1 MKNIILFVLL
11 GLTNFCFSQTQTS
24 KEFQDEL
31 NSDYADP
38 KKSPLLKQDLAQFKS
53 LDFYPIEEKYVVK
66 AKLIRAKN
74 PSLAK
79 MKTSTTRIAEFKL
92 YGTLF
97 FELDGKPLQLKVY
110 QSFPISENP
119 EYVDNLF
126 LPFSDVSSGKESYI
140 GGRYIDL
147 KIPKSDTIEIDF
159 NKAYNP
165 YCAYSPN
172 YSCPKVP
179 LENDLNVAILAGVK
193 KFHD

>member
-1 MKNIILFVLL
+1 MKNTILILL
-11 GLTNFCFSQTQTS
+11 IGITSFCFSQEKTS

-31 NSDYADP
+31 NLDYADA
-38 KKSPLLKQDLAQFKS
+38 KKSPLLKEDLAHFKS
-53 LDFYPIEEKYVVK
+53 LNFYSISNKYIVK
-66 AKLIRAKN
+66 SKLIRSKK
-74 PSLAK
+74 PTVAK
-79 MKTSTTRIAEFKL
+79 MKTTTTRIAEFKI

-97 FELDGKPLQLKVY
+97 FELDGKILQLKVY
-110 QSFPISENP
+110 QSFPVSNNP
-119 EYVDNLF
+119 EYTDNLF
-126 LPFSDVSSGKESYI
+126 LPFFDLSSGKESYI

-147 KIPKSDTIEIDF
+147 KIPKGNEIIIDF

-179 LENDLNVAILAGVK
+179 LENDLEVAILAGVK